1 MMQRKNKDLC
11 NVYNNI
17 TKQYKNYDEKI
28 NAVKKQSPLLYRQIM
43 NIGRWKWI
51 IDLYNLYK
59 LNKDS

>member
-1 MMQRKNKDLC
+1 MQRKNEYLC

-43 NIGRWKWI
+43 NIGRWKLMLS
-51 IDLYNLYK
+51 LYNVYK
-59 LNKDS
+59 FNKDS